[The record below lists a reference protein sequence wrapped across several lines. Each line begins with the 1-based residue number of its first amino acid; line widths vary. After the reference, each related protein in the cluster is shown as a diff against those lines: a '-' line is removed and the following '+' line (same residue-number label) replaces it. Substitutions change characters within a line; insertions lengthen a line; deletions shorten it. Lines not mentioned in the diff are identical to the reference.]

1 MNQARK
7 ASDIDDVLGDFIDV
21 ANESEPNDDVLE
33 VVCDLM
39 DRKEEER

>member
-1 MNQARK
+1 MERRI
-7 ASDIDDVLGDFIDV
+7 SEIDDVLGDFIDA

-39 DRKEEER
+39 DRKEEET